1 MDVDTR
7 QQLQWKS
14 PSTQG
19 YEFPAEIT
27 PIHSLCIESS
37 LRLAEFPL
45 QIDDSLGS
53 ENSCSETR
61 SPLST
66 DKPPPPLSAALKST
80 VLGKLLVPQCL
91 QHEATRVGP
100 Y

>member
-1 MDVDTR
+1 MDADTR
-7 QQLQWKS
+7 QQLQWKL

-19 YEFPAEIT
+19 YELPAEIT

-45 QIDDSLGS
+45 QIDDSLGP
-53 ENSCSETR
+53 ENSRSER
-61 SPLST
+61 RLLLLT
-66 DKPPPPLSAALKST
+66 DKPPLPLSVALKST